1 MIGAKPAGQASGHQ
15 EALASASPGQLIEE
29 AENKAAQILQAAG
42 FAVER
47 QQAELAEELEAEREA
62 AKHRAAM
69 MKARADEQLAGLSS
83 RIQLNVRGTVIECY
97 TMNLTKHEGSLFHD
111 LLLASGQSGMV
122 TSPDGGASAGCG
134 PPPPVVLFLDRNPE
148 RWRGFTLANTG

>member
-97 TMNLTKHEGSLFHD
+97 TMNGLDQHHEGSLPRPTPGLRTERPGHQPGEGRQCR
-111 LLLASGQSGMV
+111 LLAP
-122 TSPDGGASAGCG
+122 SPSHPVSRPQPGIGGHG
-134 PPPPVVLFLDRNPE
+134 L
-148 RWRGFTLANTG
+148 